1 MCQESLNSNPAIL
14 SSLLSLGQVDVALF
28 FARGQRGSCFFAAA
42 AMETIERDHLID
54 FKRLQT

>member
-1 MCQESLNSNPAIL
+1 MWLYFSPGAKGAAVFL
-14 SSLLSLGQVDVALF
+14 
-28 FARGQRGSCFFAAA
+28 AAA